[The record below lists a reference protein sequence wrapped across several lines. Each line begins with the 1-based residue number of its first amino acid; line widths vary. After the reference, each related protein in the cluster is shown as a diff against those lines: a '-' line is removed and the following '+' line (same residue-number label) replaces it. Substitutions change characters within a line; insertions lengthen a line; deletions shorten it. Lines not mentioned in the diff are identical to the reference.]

1 LNLLFCSENPFHNF
15 EHASHVASATL
26 KLLHRVLSPD
36 ISLDGTDASKNQ
48 KKALQ
53 ALVTNLHSSTYGIT
67 SDPLTQFAI
76 VFAAL
81 VHDVDHRGVSNGQ
94 LVSERDPLALRYN
107 NESVAEQN
115 SVAVAWELLLR
126 PCYGDLRAALF
137 GSHSDMVRF
146 RQLVINSVMATDI
159 FDAHLKAMRELRWGK
174 AFCSNSKAVPADRR
188 SSSSSEDVNRMATIV
203 IEHLIHAGDVSHTM
217 QHWHVY
223 RVRSIE
229 KR

>member
-1 LNLLFCSENPFHNF
+1 
-15 EHASHVASATL
+15 VDG
-26 KLLHRVLSPD
+26 PD
-36 ISLDGTDASKNQ
+36 NTTNQ

-53 ALVTNLHSSTYGIT
+53 SLVSNLHSSTYGIT

-126 PCYGDLRAALF
+126 PCYSDLRAALF
-137 GSHSDMVRF
+137 GSHSDMARF

-159 FDAHLKAMRELRWGK
+159 FDATLKAMRESRWSRAFDK
-174 AFCSNSKAVPADRR
+174 APSDRR
-188 SSSSSEDVNRMATIV
+188 SSDVNRMATIV
-203 IEHLIHAGDVSHTM
+203 IEHLIQAGDVSHTM

-223 RVRSIE
+223 RVRWKFARVSAAPDPTAHSLHSFVGFVAE
-229 KR
+229 MEHEALPGDARRVP

>member
-1 LNLLFCSENPFHNF
+1 
-15 EHASHVASATL
+15 VASATL
-26 KLLHRVLSPD
+26 KLLHRVLSPEV
-36 ISLDGTDASKNQ
+36 SLDGADSSSKNQ

-53 ALVTNLHSSTYGIT
+53 TLVSNLHSSTYGIT

-94 LVSERDPLALRYN
+94 LVSERDPLALRYT

-126 PCYGDLRAALF
+126 PCYSDLRAALF

-159 FDAHLKAMRELRWGK
+159 FDAHLKAMRESRWSK
-174 AFCSNSKAVPADRR
+174 AFCSNSKAVSADRR
-188 SSSSSEDVNRMATIV
+188 SSSSDDVNRMATIV
-203 IEHLIHAGDVSHTM
+203 IEHLIQAGDVSHTM